1 MTYLWISRILFWS
14 FLVIILTASL
24 IWLRHVERLDRQ
36 QEEMA
41 EAHRR
46 RRRIERFNDINR

>member
-14 FLVIILTASL
+14 FLVIILTVSL